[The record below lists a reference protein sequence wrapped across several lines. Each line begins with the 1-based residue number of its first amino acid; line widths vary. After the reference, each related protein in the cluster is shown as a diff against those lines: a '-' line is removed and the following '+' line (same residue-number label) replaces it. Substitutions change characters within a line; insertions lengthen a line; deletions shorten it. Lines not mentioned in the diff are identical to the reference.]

1 MALYS
6 KLWMVYSRAEMSFIT
21 MKRWFIA
28 EMDGLSHWAD
38 EFLSC
43 RSFQY
48 VTLSSW
54 SVTILRLHI
63 EMKMNYK
70 VIHFR

>member
-38 EFLSC
+38 EFLSF

-48 VTLSSW
+48 VTLSW
-54 SVTILRLHI
+54 SVTILRLHK
-63 EMKMNYK
+63 EMKMNHK
-70 VIHFR
+70 VMQN